1 MQNPIAFLAAQSWPS
16 RFVVVALGLLVGW
29 GAFSVTSLDV
39 EYADAS
45 DASDVSRVELLR

>member
-1 MQNPIAFLAAQSWPS
+1 MQNQIAFLAAQYS
-16 RFVVVALGLLVGW
+16 RLLVLALGLLVGY
-29 GAFSVTSLDV
+29 GAFSVASLDV